1 MLIAKLAASRLKL
14 RMLILKASL
23 LKANAQNVRKLSQEG
38 IQDDNLIIV
47 TLANRGW
54 SFFRVYLVYG
64 EKVK

>member
-1 MLIAKLAASRLKL
+1 
-14 RMLILKASL
+14 MLILKASL